1 MSNHFFQRCQNEW
14 KRLNPKF
21 VGQDD
26 NLRTTF
32 VNAFHEGAFGFFAP
46 VRFLWWST
54 ATTAAITRAIFNQ
67 EGRRLIP
74 VQ

>member
-21 VGQDD
+21 VGQDE

-32 VNAFHEGAFGFFAP
+32 VNALHEGAFGFFAP
-46 VRFLWWST
+46 VRFFWW
-54 ATTAAITRAIFNQ
+54 
-67 EGRRLIP
+67 LII
-74 VQ
+74 QSWR